1 MIATIPADGRPVLA
15 NGSGQLQSSSL
26 PLWILMP
33 NNLEIEGNCLQDT
46 MEVTQSG
53 GASPPKPSFAG
64 LRFHAED
71 KLFLHIA

>member
-1 MIATIPADGRPVLA
+1 
-15 NGSGQLQSSSL
+15 
-26 PLWILMP
+26 MP